1 MHYFFLEKQS
11 NLTLRWKVRQVA
23 FDAKYRYLYYSK
35 PLSRTDIEEVMTRSQ
50 EVEGAVAAATGNSGS
65 SSPILSGG
73 TSSRK
78 VKWSGKVK
86 VTQLRYAA
94 DEYIV
99 PPTSDDFNEGVLLT
113 LIIIG
118 YERSLVHRPH
128 RGKGSVGNSS
138 ENSFS
143 HRSNASWFRSTSWL
157 STTRM
162 DSEPDA
168 DAEDEAPTASAGQ
181 PLLTNADTDVPAPE
195 SPSGFIHMPS
205 YPVNESLDE
214 DFEDEDENMFRDID
228 LAPDD
233 EEDEE
238 TSVAASEAETEA
250 SDEDAEEEADE
261 DDVAL
266 NSPPSSPT
274 ESVQSGY
281 SFFSRRRRVVRVG
294 AGTTVKD
301 EKAVQLQF
309 RAANYDVFRIVSL
322 RVRQALVRHGLCG
335 PLHAGL
341 PPYDPRNGIALA
353 TVPLHLRHAFR
364 RLNDVVFYSLQ
375 IGHVVYVRQQREVRG
390 MEGYLCITHD
400 SILLLQLDGKCPRWL
415 DLEDI
420 VGVQYVLRGNHSF
433 ISIRAAEPYP
443 DFVFIPI
450 IPSYP
455 PNSTFDSEEC
465 VEGIVSMVRRLLMQR
480 LRAGEEVAL
489 APVSSRRASVHTAE
503 DTDEYDVL
511 CHIHDLSAQHTDVF
525 KYIAQEQSTGATPL
539 RWRWDN
545 SKTPTHFTFKRDLY
559 QALERDEGEDTDD
572 DEEASPSRMQRRPF
586 MAPASHA
593 QMGEAVVPSR
603 QQQHLSMGQSAGSPL
618 KATSTS
624 RWPER
629 GAGPHSA
636 VSSSYGVTPP
646 RAGALS
652 PASSMYSNASFMPAT
667 MTQLMAPPSRG
678 AELRAKQRLQVTR
691 TDRRNASPAGA
702 VDTSVSPA
710 AAGGS
715 GGGFGESVSA
725 SVGGAG
731 AGGTVQPP
739 PQPQPM
745 KTSITTSSMGTI
757 PYVKPSAAAPQSDAP
772 PRIYVSAA
780 PSSSSSRQRSADTRP
795 PSQAASAVVTATTA
809 ATINK
814 RAAAHL
820 PLHSTPGTTGQRS
833 PEPPGDSDSGSS
845 PNTVVGSAPSQ
856 QRPPS
861 SRPNTY
867 GLVPSQLHAD
877 PTVLDYWLSS
887 AAPNVPPVATAPKGV
902 HLSEIHVSM
911 QQQQQQ
917 QQTTTS
923 GHDLPS
929 PCPSS
934 THSGKP
940 ADAPAA
946 ATTTNAPGTAY
957 LGHPPTPAASNGG
970 NGVGNGSL
978 TANAGSAV
986 LVPSASMSSRGG
998 AGAASGSSTRGG
1010 QPSSAGPQES
1020 VTNGSRSPQEVTHTT
1035 ENASEGGDVVDEE
1048 SDEDFDSED
1057 MEDMLQRPES
1067 RGQPTTH
1074 EHAALPS
1081 LAISTTTGGLAAS
1094 ASASASTAVAAAGI
1108 GGTPGAGTVPVESPG
1123 FVKVAEGV
1131 VTPTVLTADLLPGFR
1146 PREADRQS
1154 EKASAPSPS
1163 LQARPD
1169 MAAFI
1174 PPAVLPK

>member
-11 NLTLRWKVRQVA
+11 NLTQRWKVRQVA

-35 PLSRTDIEEVMTRSQ
+35 PLSRTDIEEVMTRS
-50 EVEGAVAAATGNSGS
+50 VEAEGHSGFA
-65 SSPILSGG
+65 SPTSSGG
-73 TSSRK
+73 TSTRK

-113 LIIIG
+113 LIVVG
-118 YERSLVHRPH
+118 YERSLEHRP
-128 RGKGSVGNSS
+128 RQVRASVANRSLGTLS

-143 HRSNASWFRSTSWL
+143 HPSSASWFRSTSRL
-157 STTRM
+157 SSIRP

-168 DAEDEAPTASAGQ
+168 EEEDEAQAATAEQ
-181 PLLTNADTDVPAPE
+181 PLLAAADAEVPAPE

-228 LAPDD
+228 LAPND

-238 TSVAASEAETEA
+238 TSIAASEAATEA
-250 SDEDAEEEADE
+250 SDEEAEEETGE

-274 ESVQSGY
+274 ESAQSGY
-281 SFFSRRRRVVRVG
+281 SFFSLRRRGKGGGPGG
-294 AGTTVKD
+294 AAKD
-301 EKAVQLQF
+301 EKTVQLQF

-375 IGHVVYVRQQREVRG
+375 VGHVVYVRQQREVRG

-465 VEGIVSMVRRLLMQR
+465 VEGILSMVRRLLMQR

-511 CHIHDLSAQHTDVF
+511 CHIHDLSAKCMDVF

-559 QALERDEGEDTDD
+559 QALEREEGEDTEDD
-572 DEEASPSRMQRRPF
+572 DETSPSRSQRRPF
-586 MAPASHA
+586 LAPATHA

-603 QQQHLSMGQSAGSPL
+603 QQQHLSTRGGSGVSGGLFKSTSA
-618 KATSTS
+618 S

-629 GAGPHSA
+629 AGGGWSA
-636 VSSSYGVTPP
+636 MSSSYGVTPP
-646 RAGALS
+646 RTDVFS
-652 PASSMYSNASFMPAT
+652 RESSLYSNASFLPAT

-678 AELRAKQRLQVTR
+678 AELRAKQRLLVTR
-691 TDRRNASPAGA
+691 TDRRNASPARA
-702 VDTSVSPA
+702 ADASASPSSAAAAA
-710 AAGGS
+710 AAGGNGGNGCAS
-715 GGGFGESVSA
+715 GTAPFTSLQPSQHSPPAKVSVA
-725 SVGGAG
+725 
-731 AGGTVQPP
+731 
-739 PQPQPM
+739 
-745 KTSITTSSMGTI
+745 TSSMGTI
-757 PYVKPSAAAPQSDAP
+757 PYTKPSTAATPVSATTQFGVPP
-772 PRIYVSAA
+772 PRNYAMA
-780 PSSSSSRQRSADTRP
+780 TPSSSQRAGAVNTPQPSP
-795 PSQAASAVVTATTA
+795 PAATANNRHISGYASALQSA
-809 ATINK
+809 
-814 RAAAHL
+814 
-820 PLHSTPGTTGQRS
+820 PGTSGQRS
-833 PEPPGDSDSGSS
+833 PEPPLDSDSGVAM
-845 PNTVVGSAPSQ
+845 NANSASVPS

-861 SRPNTY
+861 TRPNTY
-867 GLVPSQLHAD
+867 GLVPSQHHAD
-877 PTVLDYWLSS
+877 PSGLDYGFF
-887 AAPNVPPVATAPKGV
+887 AVAPHVAPVATAQKGV
-902 HLSEIHVSM
+902 QLSDIHSSM

-917 QQTTTS
+917 S
-923 GHDLPS
+923 ILGRDLAS
-929 PCPSS
+929 PCSSSSASCSPSN
-934 THSGKP
+934 
-940 ADAPAA
+940 A
-946 ATTTNAPGTAY
+946 ATVG
-957 LGHPPTPAASNGG
+957 PPTNTPGAVHFGTVSN
-970 NGVGNGSL
+970 
-978 TANAGSAV
+978 
-986 LVPSASMSSRGG
+986 SSNVGG
-998 AGAASGSSTRGG
+998 AGNANNMSTAVANANASGLLPSTSAGSGLGAGTVSGSSIRGG
-1010 QPSSAGPQES
+1010 PSSSAGPRES

-1035 ENASEGGDVVDEE
+1035 ENVSEADEEE

-1067 RGQPTTH
+1067 RGLPPTH
-1074 EHAALPS
+1074 EHPAAVASVATAEVSAAPAAAALC
-1081 LAISTTTGGLAAS
+1081 G
-1094 ASASASTAVAAAGI
+1094 
-1108 GGTPGAGTVPVESPG
+1108 GGTPGAVTVPAESPG
-1123 FVKVAEGV
+1123 FVQVAEGI
-1131 VTPTVLTADLLPGFR
+1131 VTPAVLTADLLPGFR
-1146 PREADRQS
+1146 PRDFDRRS
-1154 EKASAPSPS
+1154 ETASAPSPS

-1169 MAAFI
+1169 MVAFI